1 MSTLRGVVGTMYQA
15 YIYKTLYRD
24 VSRFLKRTLSDID
37 LDLDKK
43 ALLNKVGLTP
53 YTPVKK
59 TIGGLS
65 FFLLGA
71 AIGTAIGVVMAPKPG
86 VELRQEVK
94 EKAMDLL
101 GRTNEA
107 PIDRRVHA

>member
-1 MSTLRGVVGTMYQA
+1 MATFRSVTGTIYKA

-24 VSRFLKRTLSDID
+24 ASRFLKRTFDDID

-43 ALLNKVGLTP
+43 ALLRKVGLTP
-53 YTPVKK
+53 YSPVKR

-71 AIGTAIGVVMAPKPG
+71 AIGAGLGAVLAPKPG
-86 VELRQEVK
+86 VELRHEVK

-101 GRTNEA
+101 GRSNET
-107 PIDRRVHA
+107 PIERRVQA

>member
-1 MSTLRGVVGTMYQA
+1 MGTFKSVMGTLYKA

-24 VSRFLKRTLSDID
+24 GSRFLKRTFDDID

-43 ALLNKVGLTP
+43 ALLHKVGLTP
-53 YTPVKK
+53 YTPIKK

-71 AIGTAIGVVMAPKPG
+71 AI
-86 VELRQEVK
+86 
-94 EKAMDLL
+94 
-101 GRTNEA
+101 
-107 PIDRRVHA
+107 

>member
-1 MSTLRGVVGTMYQA
+1 MGTFRSVMGTVYKA

-24 VSRFLKRTLSDID
+24 VSRFLKKTFDDID

-43 ALLNKVGLTP
+43 ALLHKVGLAP
-53 YTPVKK
+53 YTPVKR
-59 TIGGLS
+59 TIGGFSL
-65 FFLLGA
+65 FLLGA

-86 VELRQEVK
+86 VELRHEVK

-101 GRTNEA
+101 GRSNET
-107 PIDRRVHA
+107 PTERRVQA

>member
-1 MSTLRGVVGTMYQA
+1 MGTFRSVMGTMYKA

-24 VSRFLKRTLSDID
+24 VSRFLKRTFDDID

-43 ALLNKVGLTP
+43 ALLHKVGLAP
-53 YTPVKK
+53 YSPVKK

-71 AIGTAIGVVMAPKPG
+71 VIGTALGAMLAPKPG

-101 GRTNEA
+101 GRSVETPTE
-107 PIDRRVHA
+107 RRVQA